1 MVMGRFQLSAHRVC
15 FDQKIV
21 EWSRSIAESDLDHP
35 LNYTSMKGVPADRSF
50 YGLVMSISST
60 IRRIGETTQPSG
72 LVVDPE

>member
-1 MVMGRFQLSAHRVC
+1 MGRFQLSAHRVWL
-15 FDQKIV
+15 DQKIV
-21 EWSRSIAESDLDHP
+21 EWSRSIAESDPDHT

-60 IRRIGETTQPSG
+60 IRRIGETAQPSG